1 MDLHLIYLGHTEN
14 AIDYEHNKGSY
25 TISAH
30 GTLRYQRTNPWGVII
45 STKKRGG
52 LE

>member
-14 AIDYEHNKGSY
+14 AINYEHNNGSY

-30 GTLRYQRTNPWGVII
+30 GTLRYQSTNPWGDNYF
-45 STKKRGG
+45 KKRRV
-52 LE
+52 